1 MDREEVRRPTSIS
14 KQAHRARGRRGIHG
28 FSAGW
33 SGWRWL
39 SGADSKQRQW
49 FLGVLEG
56 RQGYLAWV
64 SVLTKGLQ
72 DPDFLLKFEAETDP
86 WARSKMVGQRISEI
100 RRTFET
106 MTDEQRS
113 ELAREGEVELKA
125 RLELVGRDKKTVQD
139 LIALVDPPSIQ
150 T

>member
-1 MDREEVRRPTSIS
+1 M
-14 KQAHRARGRRGIHG
+14 
-28 FSAGW
+28 
-33 SGWRWL
+33 
-39 SGADSKQRQW
+39 
-49 FLGVLEG
+49 
-56 RQGYLAWV
+56 

-86 WARSKMVGQRISEI
+86 WARSKMVGQKISEI
-100 RRTFET
+100 RNTFET

-125 RLELVGRDKKTVQD
+125 GLELMGRDKKTVQD
-139 LIALVDPPSIQ
+139 LIALVDPPNIQ